1 MEKNDNKYKEKKME
15 TPIENHQTAA
25 WANIQNLEGQARVFD
40 PADQGVEDAKEYV
53 DDNEK

>member
-1 MEKNDNKYKEKKME
+1 ME